1 MLVFI
6 PLLII
11 TTNNLLLQFK
21 IKNYFS
27 PLIRSMKFIKILI
40 LCCVVLSINGCS
52 VYNFTGAKPIDAKTF
67 QVNYF
72 QNNAELIEPGL
83 DRNFTLKLQEIIQNQ
98 TNLNLTGSNGDLLYE
113 GEITEYRITPM
124 TATADQK
131 AAQNR
136 LTVAVNVRFSN
147 KNKET
152 DNFEKRFS
160 FYYDYD
166 GSTQLIGSKLT
177 EALDVIFERITQDI
191 FNESLAKW

>member
-1 MLVFI
+1 M
-6 PLLII
+6 
-11 TTNNLLLQFK
+11 
-21 IKNYFS
+21 
-27 PLIRSMKFIKILI
+27 
-40 LCCVVLSINGCS
+40 
-52 VYNFTGAKPIDAKTF
+52 YNFTGKKDFDPKTKTF

-72 QNNAELIEPGL
+72 LNNAELIEPGI
-83 DRNFTLKLQEIIQNQ
+83 DRTFTLKLQDIIQSQ
-98 TNLNLTGSNGDLLYE
+98 TNLNLTNSNGDLLYE

-147 KNKET
+147 KNKES
-152 DNFEKRFS
+152 DNFEKHFS

-166 GSTQLIGSKLT
+166 GSTQLIGSKLND
-177 EALDVIFERITQDI
+177 ALDVIFERITQDI